1 MYLSLCGLTTSV
13 IKIYQ
18 NIEPAE
24 WDELGHLSEF
34 LGSFL
39 EFTEVVSARNSPTIH
54 LVVPRIVLISERI
67 GVLAE
72 HCNRVIRLAAATM
85 QAKFDKYFADI
96 PPIMIIA
103 NVLDPRCKLD
113 FLRDVLGL
121 GDQALQHTEY
131 LFANPRYVPVPA
143 APPTLATSIQP
154 QAANSSTRVRLV
166 SAFDKFYANAPS
178 ANSRPPVAPQ
188 TTNSHLQWLPLAIV
202 SSPGSFRFLHLK
214 RPEY

>member
-1 MYLSLCGLTTSV
+1 MIDSTIPYRLVFESMRLNNLGNKDLP
-13 IKIYQ
+13 K
-18 NIEPAE
+18 IEPAE
-24 WDELGHLSEF
+24 WDELGHHSEF
-34 LGSFL
+34 LGSF
-39 EFTEVVSARNSPTIH
+39 VVSARNSPTIH

-121 GDQALQHTEY
+121 GDQALQHTE
-131 LFANPRYVPVPA
+131 
-143 APPTLATSIQP
+143 
-154 QAANSSTRVRLV
+154 
-166 SAFDKFYANAPS
+166 
-178 ANSRPPVAPQ
+178 
-188 TTNSHLQWLPLAIV
+188 
-202 SSPGSFRFLHLK
+202 
-214 RPEY
+214 